1 MSLQYEMDLAQRAC
15 AHGRLPNERC
25 PWCQPSTAVTRHEA
39 EVAIAPSAATL
50 REQVYDCIKA
60 NPQGITDERIA
71 ELTGLAGNT
80 ARPRRLE
87 LEKAGRI
94 VAAGTSK
101 TRSGRKA
108 VTWVIS

>member
-1 MSLQYEMDLAQRAC
+1 MSLQYEMNLA
-15 AHGRLPNERC
+15 
-25 PWCQPSTAVTRHEA
+25 STAQTRHEA
-39 EVAIAPSAATL
+39 EVAIQPSVATM

-71 ELTGLAGNT
+71 ELTKLGPNT

-87 LEKAGRI
+87 LERAGRI
-94 VAAGTSK
+94 VASGTSK

-108 VTWVIS
+108 VTWVAS